1 VLERVRR
8 EWSRAGTKVALA
20 SRERDGLN
28 GFCADLIGGRRNVR
42 NARSVWRR
50 LECENG
56 MCVAMAATLR
66 VHAFAGHFP
75 PFPSLHPPA
84 MAIHRTAL
92 ALLLACALA
101 AAQTYPSYPAP
112 APSYPSYP
120 SYGLVF
126 SQTDK

>member
-1 VLERVRR
+1 
-8 EWSRAGTKVALA
+8 
-20 SRERDGLN
+20 
-28 GFCADLIGGRRNVR
+28 
-42 NARSVWRR
+42 
-50 LECENG
+50 
-56 MCVAMAATLR
+56 
-66 VHAFAGHFP
+66 
-75 PFPSLHPPA
+75 

-120 SYGLVF
+120 APAPSYPSYPSYGLVF